1 MTVAVANHPAVSMET
16 EDVELLNVIH
26 SRGDTSADLTLGNP
40 LHPHA
45 FMMSILDVTPGHL
58 GQPIQ
63 LVHEGGFL
71 IRFQLVYRKPR
82 VPRDMVKTKDGVSL
96 NERVRGALIG
106 RSLDTS
112 RLIWRALTDP
122 NWSLRHD
129 AAAC

>member
-1 MTVAVANHPAVSMET
+1 
-16 EDVELLNVIH
+16 
-26 SRGDTSADLTLGNP
+26 
-40 LHPHA
+40 
-45 FMMSILDVTPGHL
+45 MMSILDVTPGHL

-82 VPRDMVKTKDGVSL
+82 VPRDMLKTKDVVSL
-96 NERVRGALIG
+96 NVRVRGALIG